1 MLFIPPQLHTVA
13 IDLLWWSEGLFG
25 YVDIYT
31 VRGKTCVNTTWVHA
45 HCTQEMC
52 FFLVFFFIKV
62 KVVSKNKNKNVVW
75 SDLVTRFWLT
85 CCWLVGN
92 VGDITWQIAHVKYTL
107 ADNVVLWRIS
117 SLTDR
122 SWMRH
127 ADDEFMVLNTMR
139 KMRNP
144 RFKCPCFNSKEEI
157 VAMQS
162 WHFLLTGFFLVLSH

>member
-1 MLFIPPQLHTVA
+1 MIWGALWLCGHLHCEGQNMCEHHLGPCSLHTGNVF
-13 IDLLWWSEGLFG
+13 WFLFF
-25 YVDIYT
+25 
-31 VRGKTCVNTTWVHA
+31 N
-45 HCTQEMC
+45 
-52 FFLVFFFIKV
+52 KV